1 MGEKGL
7 RAPMRVRCAGFVN
20 TDTLSATKLR
30 TKTVRIISLEGLP
43 KTVGGSKNGVKPTKF
58 IEMAIHVVKQNKMK
72 IHFVVYLKSQ
82 EIFLMSF
89 DCTIYCNKNLSL
101 ALLR

>member
-1 MGEKGL
+1 
-7 RAPMRVRCAGFVN
+7 MRVRCAGFVN
-20 TDTLSATKLR
+20 KDTLCATKLC
-30 TKTVRIISLEGLP
+30 TKTVRIISSEGMS

-82 EIFLMSF
+82 EIFLMMSF
-89 DCTIYCNKNLSL
+89 DCTIYCIKNLSL